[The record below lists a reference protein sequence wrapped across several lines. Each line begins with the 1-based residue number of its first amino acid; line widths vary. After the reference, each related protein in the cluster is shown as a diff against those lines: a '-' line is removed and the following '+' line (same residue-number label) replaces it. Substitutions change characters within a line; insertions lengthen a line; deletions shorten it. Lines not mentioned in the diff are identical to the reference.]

1 MNRLA
6 TLFWRSPVVWGMI
19 LTYLFY
25 LPIHS
30 GIIQNA
36 FIKRYLAGHWVE
48 YIETGAF
55 FIGVMALY
63 FKWRDVRRQQT
74 LVSEQLLPSAPA
86 EGELIE
92 QIPLLLNHLQQKVG
106 RFITDYLPRRT
117 QDALLAIQR
126 RGNADKLDEE
136 LKYLSDL
143 DAVRASQSYSFV
155 KIVIWAIPILGF
167 LGTVIGITEAIGN
180 LSASQIEKSLPEVV
194 GGLGVA
200 FDTTAIAL
208 GFSMI
213 LMFAQ
218 YSVDKQE
225 GQLLSVVDER
235 VNLELSGRFPAQLAI
250 DDPLHAVVERLIN
263 AVTPTYDKLLRKQV
277 ELWQAT
283 VDEAHDHWTQLS
295 AATEHKFVSN

>member
-6 TLFWRSPVVWGMI
+6 TLFWRSPVVWGLL

-36 FIKRYLAGHWVE
+36 FVKRYLAGHWVE
-48 YIETGAF
+48 YVETGAF
-55 FIGVMALY
+55 FVGVMALY

-74 LVSEQLLPSAPA
+74 LVTEQLLPSASA

-143 DAVRASQSYSFV
+143 DAVRAAQSYSFV

-167 LGTVIGITEAIGN
+167 LGTVIGITEAIGS

-194 GGLGVA
+194 AGLGVA

-208 GFSMI
+208 GFSI
-213 LMFAQ
+213 L
-218 YSVDKQE
+218 
-225 GQLLSVVDER
+225 
-235 VNLELSGRFPAQLAI
+235 GR
-250 DDPLHAVVERLIN
+250 
-263 AVTPTYDKLLRKQV
+263 
-277 ELWQAT
+277 
-283 VDEAHDHWTQLS
+283 
-295 AATEHKFVSN
+295 